1 MAGTRI
7 FVDRDD
13 RGDDAVDPK
22 SNADSSA
29 VLSAVQEDIRQT
41 LRVGWLDP
49 ALEAA
54 AAYPVFFTAAW
65 SAIRPNIGK
74 SFLLLTKAIRSQ
86 AVDAVRTSLDPP
98 DLRGQLEGFL
108 SEEELRRV
116 EESARAAH
124 LASAKAQI
132 VVLALH
138 RAARRERIPGTGREE
153 PPIRR
158 GVPDW
163 QRWMSLH
170 PALESAR
177 PSLDEAVGMLGVS
190 TPPTSLGLFSRWPLA
205 VDVLWGSLRTVVP
218 TEAWSTAVSRVRRV
232 VLSGV
237 SSLPHAVDL
246 QWAALRARGFQDVQ
260 RQALVDV
267 LTAHDAA
274 MASQTVMAAFAW
286 SALGSPD
293 IGGDA

>member
-1 MAGTRI
+1 M
-7 FVDRDD
+7 
-13 RGDDAVDPK
+13 
-22 SNADSSA
+22 
-29 VLSAVQEDIRQT
+29 
-41 LRVGWLDP
+41 
-49 ALEAA
+49 
-54 AAYPVFFTAAW
+54 
-65 SAIRPNIGK
+65 
-74 SFLLLTKAIRSQ
+74 
-86 AVDAVRTSLDPP
+86 DAVRTSLDPP
-98 DLRGQLEGFL
+98 DLRRQLEGFL

-163 QRWMSLH
+163 QRWMSVH
-170 PALESAR
+170 SVPESAR
-177 PSLDEAVGMLGVS
+177 PSLDEAVAMLGVS
-190 TPPTSLGLFSRWPLA
+190 TPPTPLALFSRWPLA

-218 TEAWSTAVSRVRRV
+218 TEAWSAAVSRVRRV

-246 QWAALRARGFQDVQ
+246 QWAALRARGFEDVQ
-260 RQALVDV
+260 RQSLVDV

-274 MASQTVMAAFAW
+274 MAAQTVMAAFAW